1 VDVPLTREIMRDIL
15 PQLVACASREWAEPL
30 ACCVACCCGLR
41 AAPSSRSDE
50 LFREKKQAAEAAC
63 FHFAPPAMRP
73 VCHDA

>member
-1 VDVPLTREIMRDIL
+1 VDAPLTREIMRDIL
-15 PQLVACASREWAEPL
+15 PQHGACASREWAGPL
-30 ACCVACCCGLR
+30 ACCCGLG